1 MCMNLVVRRVEDSR
15 QSRTAYLVGCVRS
28 GEAVIFDPPRDI
40 DQCMEVAAREGL
52 RIAAV
57 AETQSHGDVLSGAR
71 ELAERTGAFVLV
83 SGAGGAACTP
93 RWVSRYAH
101 RLLRDGD
108 THDIGS
114 VRVGAMHAPGFS
126 AEQLIFLVY
135 GQSDGVTVPMG
146 AITGNFL
153 SPEYQC
159 RGEHSSNSAAANR
172 AARELAQV
180 YRDSLA
186 RFLALPE
193 WLQVWPMHPVRTAA
207 LPGATMPQTTVGC
220 EKRYGRVGPLLDDVN
235 ALTVALADSRRE
247 SVNAPARIRATN
259 LEGVSVLVRMPEPIA
274 LASLTERTDLI
285 DPEISTVVDTRA
297 WRVFRSGHLRGA
309 IHAPLGRNFAAT
321 VASFIEPDERV
332 VLVCDPAQT
341 DDLVRE
347 CVRVGIDRVEAVIA
361 PALLHPHRGHL
372 LVERELTA
380 SGTAQ
385 SIASGEARAID
396 VRDGVECARG
406 MIAGALRIPSSRLR
420 QRGEELRGQR
430 VVVYCATGAQSAT
443 AVSVLRRMGVDA
455 VNLAGGFEGWKRA
468 GQAVVAPGGFEV
480 DPACQLGLAPAH

>member
-1 MCMNLVVRRVEDSR
+1 MSLVVRRVEDSR
-15 QSRTAYLVGCVRS
+15 QSRAAYIVGCARS

-40 DQCMEVAAREGL
+40 DQCMDVAARDGL

-57 AETQSHGDVLSGAR
+57 AETQSHCDMLSGAR
-71 ELAERTGAFVLV
+71 ELAERVGAFVLV
-83 SGAGGAACTP
+83 SGAGGSACTP

-108 THDIGS
+108 THDVGS
-114 VRVGAMHAPGFS
+114 VRIGAMHSPGLS
-126 AEQLIFLVY
+126 SEQMIYLVY
-135 GQSDGVTVPMG
+135 AHIEGLPVPVG
-146 AITGNFL
+146 AIAGSFL
-153 SPEYQC
+153 NTDYQC
-159 RGEHSSNSAAANR
+159 RTEHSSNSSTANR
-172 AARELAQV
+172 AARDAAQL

-186 RFLALPE
+186 RFMALPD
-193 WLQVWPMHPVRTAA
+193 WLLVWPMHPVRTGA
-207 LPGATMPQTTVGC
+207 PNGATMPQTTVGF
-220 EKRYGRVGPLLDDVN
+220 ERQHGRVGPLLDDVN
-235 ALTVALADSRRE
+235 ALTLALADSRRE
-247 SVNAPARIRATN
+247 SVNAPSRIRATN
-259 LEGVSVLVRMPEPIA
+259 LEGVPVLVRMPEPVV
-274 LASLTERTDLI
+274 LAGLTDRTDLI

-332 VLVCDPAQT
+332 VLVCDPSQT

-347 CVRVGIDRVEAVIA
+347 CVRVGIDRVEAVVP
-361 PALLHPHRGHL
+361 PALLHLHREHL
-372 LVERELTA
+372 QVEREMSA
-380 SGTAQ
+380 AGAAQ
-385 SIASGEARAID
+385 AVASGEACAID
-396 VRDGVECARG
+396 VRDGVDCARG

-420 QRGEELRGQR
+420 ERGEEFRGQR
-430 VVVYCATGAQSAT
+430 VVVYCATGVQSAS

-455 VNLAGGFEGWKRA
+455 VNLTGGFEGWKRA